1 MILNLLSKSVIFIKD
16 VLSALFLDKVIIGLY
31 VSLLVISLL
40 YVLYYIIIKKKGMR
54 FILDVNNVIKLI
66 SNIKTKLV
74 YLIFIVFVINLW
86 LVYTSMSY

>member
-16 VLSALFLDKVIIGLY
+16 VLTALFLDKVVIGLY
-31 VSLLVISLL
+31 ISLL
-40 YVLYYIIIKKKGMR
+40 IISLLCVLYYIIIKKKGIK
-54 FILDVNNVIKLI
+54 FILDVNNVYKLI
-66 SNIKTKLV
+66 RNIKTKLV